1 VRLLQVSG
9 FNITRS
15 ALADSCIALLSRI
28 MFLRE
33 FPPAAS
39 VVQAGQAAQYPS
51 LNGSHGA
58 ATNGTTTPSTS
69 SVAGAESAGGDAFV
83 PEQVYTA
90 MASIA
95 RFDFM
100 RQGHQEDAEEFL
112 GFFLNTLHEEALV
125 LLGRQPKDVRDAV
138 LGKVDDL
145 TRPEAAVESA
155 ASEQQSGD
163 GWVEVGKKGKGSLLR
178 QTGEQAPTALTRL
191 FTGSNRSTVTIPSH
205 PAVKPSISIEP
216 FSPLQLDIQPAHVDS
231 VESALAHMAD
241 PELIPGYAL
250 SSLRG
255 GIADAVRRTELEVL
269 PKVLVCHLK
278 RFNWA
283 EGARKMAKVIAFG
296 ETLEIP
302 REAIAASR
310 RTAISPK
317 YKLFGGASC
326 LLPAAPPPLD
336 PDPFSS
342 PQSSTTTGRPSL
354 PATTHPPSCRARRR
368 QAPAAPTPT
377 NGCTSTTR
385 RSRPSTSARSAS
397 RPSKP
402 GPASAATLAAASAAP
417 TSSSTSASSRAA
429 SLLLRAAGSRAG
441 GSSCWTT
448 PRR

>member
-1 VRLLQVSG
+1 
-9 FNITRS
+9 
-15 ALADSCIALLSRI
+15 

-33 FPPAAS
+33 FPPATS
-39 VVQAGQAAQYPS
+39 VVQSGQSAQYPS
-51 LNGSHGA
+51 LNGTHGS
-58 ATNGTTTPSTS
+58 ATNGTTTPSTLN
-69 SVAGAESAGGDAFV
+69 GDGLGGDAFV

-125 LLGRQPKDVRDAV
+125 LLGRQPKEVRDAV

-145 TRPEAAVESA
+145 TKPEAVAGMSA

-163 GWVEVGKKGKGSLLR
+163 GWVEIGKKGKGSLLR
-178 QTGEQAPTALTRL
+178 QSGEQAPTALTRL

-231 VESALAHMAD
+231 IESALAHMAD

-310 RTAISPK
+310 RTTSSPK
-317 YKLFGGASC
+317 YKLFGGA
-326 LLPAAPPPLD
+326 
-336 PDPFSS
+336 
-342 PQSSTTTGRPSL
+342 
-354 PATTHPPSCRARRR
+354 
-368 QAPAAPTPT
+368 
-377 NGCTSTTR
+377 
-385 RSRPSTSARSAS
+385 AS
-397 RPSKP
+397 EFVSV
-402 GPASAATLAAASAAP
+402 T
-417 TSSSTSASSRAA
+417 
-429 SLLLRAAGSRAG
+429 
-441 GSSCWTT
+441 
-448 PRR
+448 